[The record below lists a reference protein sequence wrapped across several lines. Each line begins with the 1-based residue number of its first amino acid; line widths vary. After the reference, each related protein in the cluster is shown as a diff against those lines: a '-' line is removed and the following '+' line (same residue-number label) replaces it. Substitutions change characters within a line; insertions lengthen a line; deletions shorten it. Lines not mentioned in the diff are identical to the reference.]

1 MPIWLRKFTFNKM
14 KEYYDKQQEE
24 NEKQQNSLTNKSPK
38 EIAKPNI
45 PRPQE
50 PTYSYKV
57 PKK

>member
-1 MPIWLRKFTFNKM
+1 M